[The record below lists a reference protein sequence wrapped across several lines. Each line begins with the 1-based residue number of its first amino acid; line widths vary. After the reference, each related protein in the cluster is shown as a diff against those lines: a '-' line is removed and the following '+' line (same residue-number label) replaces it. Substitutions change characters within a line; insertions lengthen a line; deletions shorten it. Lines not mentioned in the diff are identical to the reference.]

1 MGKRFAHGFGVL
13 ALLATSAAAQSV
25 TVLGWNEDGRVVLN
39 VSDPI
44 QVTDLGG
51 STDEFLLAC
60 TPAEMSFSKDTCR
73 VCADAA
79 DCRYTPAKKKL
90 KPAKAAPDKKWKLG
104 KDTRTC
110 TGPKS
115 RPDECI
121 RSIDLGAAGVV
132 QMTESNPRRKG
143 KLEAYFRP
151 DSTAVALVLRG
162 DSSSDASLMI
172 DDVRVVYRPG
182 SLGKTPPAP
191 PPAPA
196 APAAASADFLA
207 PQSAGGWYPVSV
219 VSRAAGEA
227 KVVAIDGDA
236 WKVPESKLRKNPRK
250 FAVGVRVVAFW
261 QASRGWYRG
270 KADKVEATQ
279 VFVTFDDG
287 DTGWIPLDGVILESD
302 YSK

>member
-1 MGKRFAHGFGVL
+1 MGKRIAHCFGVL

-60 TPAEMSFSKDTCR
+60 TPAETSFSKDSCR

-110 TGPKS
+110 TGPKKD
-115 RPDECI
+115 PEECV
-121 RSIDLGAAGVV
+121 RAIDLGPAGVV
-132 QMTESNPRRKG
+132 EMTESNPRRKG

-162 DSSSDASLMI
+162 DSSSDQSIMI

-182 SLGKTPPAP
+182 SLGKSPGPVGAAP
-191 PPAPA
+191 SAPA
-196 APAAASADFLA
+196 APAADFLA
-207 PQSAGGWYPVSV
+207 PQAAGGWYPVV
-219 VSRAAGEA
+219 VLSRAAGEA
-227 KVVAIDGDA
+227 KVTAMDGDA

-250 FAVGVRVVAFW
+250 FVVGARVVAFW
-261 QASRGWYRG
+261 KATNGWYRG
-270 KADKVEATQ
+270 KVSEAQ
-279 VFVTFDDG
+279 AAQIHVQFDDG
-287 DTGWIPLDGVILESD
+287 DQGWIPIDGVILESD
-302 YSK
+302 FGK